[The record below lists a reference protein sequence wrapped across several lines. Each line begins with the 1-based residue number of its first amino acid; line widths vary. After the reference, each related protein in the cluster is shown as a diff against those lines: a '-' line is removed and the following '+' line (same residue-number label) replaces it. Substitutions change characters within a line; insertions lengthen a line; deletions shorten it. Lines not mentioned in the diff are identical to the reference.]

1 MNEPTRTVLFVERR
15 RNAPVDPDAWKKL
28 IGSKPVDARLETLPE
43 TKMRRGVFA
52 VSTTVQI
59 ALAMALAALPLLF
72 PESLSM
78 RMIYQ
83 VTPIAAPVTEVPV
96 PAEAPAEQPKA
107 PKAIPEPIEQPPAPK
122 VIAPRALIAPKPRIL
137 NRQEQEAVAPKVEPV
152 LTSAK
157 FDIPAAPVG
166 QPERPRE
173 PVKTGM
179 LNTGSEAPPT
189 LTAAVEKVQTGGFGD
204 KQGFASPENP
214 SQHGNVARVGSFD
227 LPAGPGYGNGSGGAS
242 GARGVV
248 ASSGFGNGIAVPP
261 AANGNRAGV
270 KSGGFGAVTVA
281 PEAKAAP
288 KQAESAPAVQPI
300 VILEKPSPVYTDEAR
315 RLRIE
320 GEVLVEVVFRASGQ
334 VQAVRVV
341 KGLGHGLDEAALRAA
356 EQIRFKP
363 AMQQGQPV
371 DFPAVAH
378 IVFQLA
384 F

>member
-1 MNEPTRTVLFVERR
+1 LNEPTPTVLFVERR
-15 RNAPVDPDAWKKL
+15 RTAPVDPEAWKKL

-59 ALAMALAALPLLF
+59 ALAMALAALPLLY

-96 PAEAPAEQPKA
+96 AAEPPAEQPKA
-107 PKAIPEPIEQPPAPK
+107 PKAVPEPIEQPPAPK

-137 NRQEQEAVAPKVEPV
+137 NRQEQEAVVPKVESV

-157 FDIPAAPVG
+157 FDMPAA

-179 LNTGSEAPPT
+179 LNTGSEAQPT

-204 KQGFASPENP
+204 PHGFASPENP
-214 SQHGNVARVGSFD
+214 TQHGNVARVGSFD
-227 LPAGPGYGNGSGGAS
+227 LPSGPGYGNGSGGAS

-248 ASSGFGNGIAVPP
+248 ASSGFGNGVAVPP
-261 AANGNRAGV
+261 AANGNRTGV

-300 VILEKPSPVYTDEAR
+300 VILEKSNPVYTDEAR

-320 GEVLVEVVFRASGQ
+320 GEVLVEVIFRASGQ
-334 VQAVRVV
+334 VQTVRVV

-363 AMQQGQPV
+363 AIQQGQTV

>member
-1 MNEPTRTVLFVERR
+1 LIESKGTVLFVERR
-15 RNAPVDPDAWKKL
+15 RNVPADPEAWKRL
-28 IGSKPVDARLETLPE
+28 IGKKPVDARLETLPV
-43 TKMRRGVFA
+43 TKMRRSVFA
-52 VSTTVQI
+52 ISTTVQ
-59 ALAMALAALPLLF
+59 LTLAATLASLPLLF
-72 PESLSM
+72 PQSLSM
-78 RMIYQ
+78 RIIYQ

-96 PAEAPAEQPKA
+96 PTERPAEQPKA
-107 PKAIPEPIEQPPAPK
+107 PTAPAEPVERPPVPK

-137 NRQEQEAVAPKVEPV
+137 NRQEQEAVVPKVEPA

-157 FDIPAAPVG
+157 FDMPAAP
-166 QPERPRE
+166 PERPRE
-173 PVKTGM
+173 PVKTGI
-179 LNTGSEAPPT
+179 LNTGSEAQPT

-204 KQGFASPENP
+204 PQGFASEASH
-214 SQHGNVARVGSFD
+214 SQRGNVARTGSFD
-227 LPAGPGYGNGSGGAS
+227 LPSGPGYGNGAGGAS

-261 AANGNRAGV
+261 AASGSRAGV
-270 KSGGFGAVTVA
+270 RSGGFGAVTNA

-288 KQAESAPAVQPI
+288 KQADSAPAIQPV
-300 VILEKPSPVYTDEAR
+300 VILEKPNPVYTDEAR

-320 GEVLVEVVFRASGQ
+320 GEVLVEVIFRASGQ

-341 KGLGHGLDEAALRAA
+341 KSLGHGLDEAALRAA